1 MKKIFLKSMV
11 IVMLTVLMLGISML
25 FVGCVEEEEKEPVF
39 EIKLYDDK
47 WQVLKRQGDKSY
59 TKYEDY
65 VVKYDGTRKLCNAIV
80 YRDGKEFYRL
90 DYKTNPNYYYDR
102 CLEVCEYRN
111 DFHEV
116 IKDKMPYEVGEYELI
131 YQYSSYGY
139 SKNINYFAGNPL
151 PIKYYHDTERV
162 KLIIQE

>member
-1 MKKIFLKSMV
+1 MKKIFLKTMV

-39 EIKLYDDK
+39 EIKLYDDN
-47 WQVLKRQGDKSY
+47 WQELEKSGRLTY
-59 TKYEDY
+59 KEYI
-65 VVKYDGTRKLCNAIV
+65 VKYDGTRKLCNAIV
-80 YRDGKEFYRL
+80 YKDEKEIYRL

-111 DFHEV
+111 DFNEV
-116 IKDKMPYEVGEYELI
+116 IKDKMPYKVGEYKLI

-139 SKNINYFAGNPL
+139 SKNINCFASNPL
-151 PIKYYHDTERV
+151 PIKYYQDRYHV
-162 KLIIQE
+162 KLCIVE

>member
-1 MKKIFLKSMV
+1 MKHIKTLCYTLIILFMNT
-11 IVMLTVLMLGISML
+11 IVAYADYLPPQIIDGQDCYNLYDV
-25 FVGCVEEEEKEPVF
+25 V
-39 EIKLYDDK
+39 EIKK
-47 WQVLKRQGDKSY
+47 
-59 TKYEDY
+59 
-65 VVKYDGTRKLCNAIV
+65 GTQKNISSLI
-80 YRDGKEFYRL
+80 YGDGKEFYRL

>member
-39 EIKLYDDK
+39 EIKLYDDN
-47 WQVLKRQGDKSY
+47 WQELKRQGNEKSAI
-59 TKYEDY
+59 YEDY
-65 VVKYDGTRKLCNAIV
+65 IVKYDGTRKLCNAIV

-90 DYKTNPNYYYDR
+90 DYKINPNYYYDR
-102 CLEVCEYRN
+102 CLEVCIYRN
-111 DFHEV
+111 DFNEV
-116 IKDKMPYEVGEYELI
+116 IKDKMPYKVGEYELI

-151 PIKYYHDTERV
+151 PIMYYHDTEIV
-162 KLIIQE
+162 NLIIKE